1 MRKSLTR
8 TVSGAAVAAVAV
20 LALAGPANAAPVSPR
35 VHTTLSIVQSR
46 NHIKAGQADVI
57 SGRLAS
63 RGIGLGQHVVYLD
76 RIAGKSLVAVQAKVT
91 GPHGGVSFTV
101 RPHVTARYELVY
113 RGNATFDPT
122 HSGIVTVR
130 VIAPVPTRAHTT
142 LSIVQSRNHIKAG
155 QADVISGR
163 LASHGIGLGKHV
175 VFLDRIVGSL
185 LVAVQAEV
193 TGPHGGVSFTVRP
206 GVTARYELVYRGNAA
221 FDPTHSGIVT
231 VRVIK

>member
-35 VHTTLSIVQSR
+35 V
-46 NHIKAGQADVI
+46 
-57 SGRLAS
+57 
-63 RGIGLGQHVVYLD
+63 
-76 RIAGKSLVAVQAKVT
+76 
-91 GPHGGVSFTV
+91 
-101 RPHVTARYELVY
+101 
-113 RGNATFDPT
+113 
-122 HSGIVTVR
+122 
-130 VIAPVPTRAHTT
+130 HTT

>member
-20 LALAGPANAAPVSPR
+20 LALAGPASAAPVSPR
-35 VHTTLSIVQSR
+35 VHTTLSIVESR

-63 RGIGLGQHVVYLD
+63 RGIGLGKHVVYLD
-76 RIAGKSLVAVQAKVT
+76 RLAGKVL
-91 GPHGGVSFTV
+91 
-101 RPHVTARYELVY
+101 
-113 RGNATFDPT
+113 
-122 HSGIVTVR
+122 I
-130 VIAPVPTRAHTT
+130 
-142 LSIVQSRNHIKAG
+142 
-155 QADVISGR
+155 
-163 LASHGIGLGKHV
+163 
-175 VFLDRIVGSL
+175 
-185 LVAVQAEV
+185 AVQAEV

>member
-1 MRKSLTR
+1 MRTSLAR
-8 TVSGAAVAAVAV
+8 TVSGALVAAAAV
-20 LALAGPANAAPVSPR
+20 LALAGPANAAPMSPR

-76 RIAGKSLVAVQAKVT
+76 RIAGK
-91 GPHGGVSFTV
+91 
-101 RPHVTARYELVY
+101 
-113 RGNATFDPT
+113 
-122 HSGIVTVR
+122 
-130 VIAPVPTRAHTT
+130 
-142 LSIVQSRNHIKAG
+142 
-155 QADVISGR
+155 
-163 LASHGIGLGKHV
+163 
-175 VFLDRIVGSL
+175 L
-185 LVAVQAEV
+185 LVAVRAEV

-206 GVTARYELVYRGNAA
+206 DVTARYELVYRGNAA